1 MKFKFVGGEC
11 FRREGMRACR
21 RTHFRS
27 DTAQRYIRAQRTRS
41 KCRRCFTVLHHAL
54 IPSRLRFLPHN
65 FKFKQE
71 EKKTELYR
79 LTRRCSLYLYCCSEM
94 DIYSCFQKDSW
105 KKVDCSQESTVF
117 TFCVE
122 FEIIGDSAC
131 WMRAENSGIQTDGC
145 AFPGKVEWESGDFG
159 MAVVKLKTGNPAL
172 RFTMELSA
180 RNASFHCES
189 CF

>member
-1 MKFKFVGGEC
+1 MGGES
-11 FRREGMRACR
+11 FRRGVRVWCR

-27 DTAQRYIRAQRTRS
+27 DTAQRYIRAQKTRS
-41 KCRRCFTVLHHAL
+41 KCRRCFTVLHHSL

-94 DIYSCFQKDSW
+94 DIYFCFQKDSW
-105 KKVDCSQESTVF
+105 KGVDCSRKSAIF

-131 WMRAENSGIQTDGC
+131 WKRAENSGIQTDGC
-145 AFPGKVEWESGDFG
+145 AFPGKVGWESGDFG
-159 MAVVKLKTGNPAL
+159 MAVVKLKTGNPTL